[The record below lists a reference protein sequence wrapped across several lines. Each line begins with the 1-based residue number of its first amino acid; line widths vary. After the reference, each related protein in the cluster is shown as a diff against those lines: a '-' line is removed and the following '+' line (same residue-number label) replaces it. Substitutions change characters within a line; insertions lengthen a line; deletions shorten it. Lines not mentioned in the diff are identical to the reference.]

1 MLKNFITTLV
11 IVGTLWSTPIS
22 FVFQGG
28 TISGTQE
35 NIARAQLLPPA
46 STRPTTVPTNAPT
59 EGDFIKDLSCNIFKG
74 WKGIQDCVAMLGYG
88 LFYVPTSWVLIAAGG
103 VFDALLAFSL
113 SPTLLNQG
121 YVKTTWGA
129 IRDMANLVFILIL
142 LWIAL
147 ATILNIGGVQLKQAV
162 ANVVIIAL
170 LINFSYFFTRVVI
183 DASNIVAFEF
193 YTAAGAGTSRGNH
206 VKNVTEYRV
215 SEAITNGIAPQKLL
229 SKQVFDEWK
238 KKNDSGN
245 SVLFFIF
252 LLGGIIN
259 LFAAYVLFYA
269 GFLMLGRVI
278 AFVFLIIASP
288 IAFIAYALPKGGG
301 FTSSW
306 WNQLLNQAM
315 VAPVFLFFLYIII
328 KLAAGTATFF

>member
-1 MLKNFITTLV
+1 MI
-11 IVGTLWSTPIS
+11 GTLWSTPIS
-22 FVFQGG
+22 FVFHGEVLSSTRG
-28 TISGTQE
+28 SVAHAEI
-35 NIARAQLLPPA
+35 LPPV
-46 STRPTTVPTNAPT
+46 STKSTVVPTNAPT
-59 EGDFIKDLSCNIFKG
+59 EDDFTDDLDCTIWNG
-74 WKGIQDCVAMLGYG
+74 ADGIMDCIAMIGYG
-88 LFYVPTSWVLIAAGG
+88 MFYVPTSWVLIAAGG

-147 ATILNIGGVQLKQAV
+147 ATILNIGGIQLKQAV
-162 ANVVIIAL
+162 ANVIIIAL
-170 LINFSYFFTRVVI
+170 LINFSYFFTRVII
-183 DASNIVAFEF
+183 DASNVVAFEF
-193 YTAAGAGTSRGNH
+193 YSAAAAGTSRGNH

-238 KKNDSGN
+238 KKSDSGN
-245 SVLFFIF
+245 GILFFIF

-288 IAFIAYALPKGGG
+288 LAFIAYALPKGGS

-328 KLAAGTATFF
+328 KLAGATATFF